1 MPIKEWDMFIKT
13 LCVAAALLAI
23 TASAFA
29 EPHTVE
35 METGTV
41 PGFDGGNVSLL
52 SQPGVLEELE
62 RQKDIAADRA
72 WKAEQRAWTRRQ
84 QARQLAVEEA
94 RKMGFADGDA
104 QTPKTREQFLSAGG
118 SELAYGEYIAA
129 FTFASEAQANPL
141 PTNPLGMK
149 EIAELESDL
158 STGALGLEALP
169 VYKDRLTSED
179 FSRLLQAAKK
189 RDLPPSF
196 TRASHMGLLDGT
208 FQSVKTLEQF
218 VDAGG
223 VPEYYPEYMRQAE
236 FASRLKAQEKQQ
248 IMNTTGQ

>member
-35 METGTV
+35 METGAV

-104 QTPKTREQFLSAGG
+104 QDKRAVSFGG
-118 SELAYGEYIAA
+118 
-129 FTFASEAQANPL
+129 
-141 PTNPLGMK
+141 
-149 EIAELESDL
+149 
-158 STGALGLEALP
+158 
-169 VYKDRLTSED
+169 R
-179 FSRLLQAAKK
+179 
-189 RDLPPSF
+189 
-196 TRASHMGLLDGT
+196 
-208 FQSVKTLEQF
+208 
-218 VDAGG
+218 
-223 VPEYYPEYMRQAE
+223 
-236 FASRLKAQEKQQ
+236 
-248 IMNTTGQ
+248 